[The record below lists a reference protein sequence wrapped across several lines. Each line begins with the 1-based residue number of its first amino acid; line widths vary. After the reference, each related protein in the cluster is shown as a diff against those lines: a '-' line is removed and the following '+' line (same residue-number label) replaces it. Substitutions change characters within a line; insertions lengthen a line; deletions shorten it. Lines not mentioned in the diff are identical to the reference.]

1 MNFINSERITEELVT
16 MSEFDLN
23 CLCPSCKKII
33 RLSTPIGVQGIVC
46 PHCRALYPK
55 TAGFLDLLPYT
66 PAGKSLAQTF
76 MDRPRFISAYEGKY
90 WRKSIFLGFFIAGIT
105 FSDEF
110 DLITKAADLSGTEV
124 ILDLSCGPGIYT
136 RPWAKKLVQGFAVGL
151 DISKPMLTY
160 AVAKAEEEKIKNVLY
175 VHASALSIPF
185 PDGSFDRVNFCGALH
200 LFPNIE
206 KVLGEIHRV
215 MKPGG
220 ILTTASARNWLPG
233 KLSDRI
239 VAWYK
244 KNTGVTHFRHHELVA
259 YFKEAGFEDINT
271 LHAKRCLFII
281 TAAKSS

>member
-16 MSEFDLN
+16 MPEFDQKS
-23 CLCPSCKKII
+23 LCPSCRKII
-33 RLSTPIGVQGIVC
+33 LLPTPIGVQGIVC
-46 PHCRALYPK
+46 PHCQALYPK
-55 TAGFLDLLPYT
+55 TEGFLDFLP
-66 PAGKSLAQTF
+66 PAPTGQSVAQKF

-90 WRKSIFLGFFIAGIT
+90 WRKSIFFAFIAGIS
-105 FSDEF
+105 FSHEF

-136 RPWAKKLVQGFAVGL
+136 RPWAKKLAQGFAVGL
-151 DISKPMLTY
+151 DISKPMLSY
-160 AVAKAEEEKIKNVLY
+160 AVAKAEEEKIKNILF

-185 PDGSFDRVNFCGALH
+185 PDGAFDRVNFCGALH
-200 LFPNIE
+200 LFPHVE

-239 VAWYK
+239 FAWYK
-244 KNTGVTHFRHHELVA
+244 KLGVTHFRHHELVA
-259 YFKEAGFEDINT
+259 YFKEAGFEEINT
-271 LHAKRCLFII
+271 LHAKHCLFII